1 MPASCHYFVQVSFAL
16 DSHRSFALPEQPS
29 LMPVFYVLTSWGD
42 LQIWVLVSIP
52 GGPIIHPVSTNIP
65 SFVKEL
71 LCFETK
77 RCLIQAFTLRLGYV
91 CRELF
96 EKGENFNMVACL
108 ALHSFNVPLFSPSQ
122 APPRAANL
130 PSRPLFTQVL
140 CCALRS
146 AQDGAGPE
154 TFPVEE
160 SDGCKALRDFSRT
173 NIKVFP
179 LRS

>member
-77 RCLIQAFTLRLGYV
+77 RCLIQAFTLRHGYV

-96 EKGENFNMVACL
+96 EKGENFNMVVCL
-108 ALHSFNVPLFSPSQ
+108 ASHSFNVPL
-122 APPRAANL
+122 
-130 PSRPLFTQVL
+130 LFTITGSSQSSQSSIQTIVHSSSML
-140 CCALRS
+140 CSKICSRWGRS
-146 AQDGAGPE
+146 
-154 TFPVEE
+154 
-160 SDGCKALRDFSRT
+160 
-173 NIKVFP
+173 
-179 LRS
+179 